1 MSIFITTISQLS
13 MMLLLVATGFFLR
26 KKQLLPSDAHV
37 LMSRL
42 ETLVFLPAL
51 NFSTQITQCTVS
63 TFKENAP
70 LILYGI
76 PIICAA
82 IALSIPL
89 SRLFVKKNETSEE
102 KKYERNVYKYA
113 LSLANYGF
121 VGNFI
126 ILGVWGSEVF
136 YKYSLF
142 TFSFAPISLAWGLF
156 LLTPHS
162 KSEGAA
168 KNLKRIFLS
177 PPLIAMVLGMICG
190 LLGLS
195 KYIPDFFSSALQS
208 VSSCMGPVAMLI
220 TGFVVGGFDTRSLFL
235 NKKSYVISSLRLIF
249 IPVLILSVLK
259 LFGASDELLILALVA
274 FATPVGLYTII
285 FPAAY
290 GGETRH
296 GASLVML
303 SQLLSAIT
311 IPLMYLIF
319 IVPL

>member
-1 MSIFITTISQLS
+1 MSIFITTTSQML
-13 MMLLLVATGFFLR
+13 MILLLVAVGFFLR
-26 KKQLLPSDAHV
+26 KKQLLPSDSHV
-37 LMSRL
+37 LLSRL

-63 TFKENAP
+63 TFRENAP

-76 PIICAA
+76 PVICAA

-89 SRLFVKKNETSEE
+89 SRLFARKNEVSEE

-126 ILGVWGSEVF
+126 ILGVWGSETF

-156 LLTPHS
+156 LLMPRS
-162 KSEGAA
+162 KSEGIV
-168 KNLKRIFLS
+168 KSLKRIFLS
-177 PPLIAMVLGMICG
+177 PPLVTMVIGMICG
-190 LLGLS
+190 LLGIG
-195 KYIPDFFSSALQS
+195 KYIPDFFSNALDS

-220 TGFVVGGFDTRSLFL
+220 TGFVVGGFDTKTLFL
-235 NKKSYVISSLRLIF
+235 NKKSYIVSFLRLVCL
-249 IPVLILSVLK
+249 PALILTALK
-259 LFGASDELLILALVA
+259 LLGASDELLVLALVA

-290 GGETRH
+290 GGETKH
-296 GASLVML
+296 GAALVML
-303 SQLLSAIT
+303 SQLLSVLT

-319 IVPL
+319 IVAL